1 MQFAHLEV
9 VEKELNLPI
18 NVDYVK
24 KYFVKNIYSN
34 LITLA
39 EVVIQLVHY

>member
-9 VEKELNLPI
+9 VEKEQNLLT

-34 LITLA
+34 QIIPA
-39 EVVIQLVHY
+39 EAEMQLVQY